1 MGDQYRV
8 KLYRFNARLIGL
20 MLCAA
25 CSLLLVNAAKANE
38 LEKMTLFQFSQVV
51 AKQLDYAIIFSP
63 RVRKNNRIG
72 LVLSEPLAE
81 DKLYNVFLSILNSQ
95 GYAAVKR
102 GSVIRIVREF
112 KARTLP
118 SHASDVH

>member
-1 MGDQYRV
+1 
-8 KLYRFNARLIGL
+8 
-20 MLCAA
+20 MLCAV
-25 CSLLLVNAAKANE
+25 CSLLLVSPSKANE
-38 LEKMTLFQFSQVV
+38 LERMTLFQFSQVV

-81 DKLYNVFLSILNSQ
+81 DKLYNVFLSILNSH

-112 KARTLP
+112 KARTLS
-118 SHASDVH
+118 SHTPGTP